1 MAEVDKETFDVSRDA
16 LGIEPDNKQSTD
28 KPEMDKV
35 VQGEV
40 VHKKKAKVQKVAE
53 TFFGGDLRDVASYVF
68 NDVMIPAAKD
78 LLYDTISQGFS
89 RLLFGDVRQRSTSTR
104 GYTSYSSMNR
114 TQSVGGRER
123 VRERMV
129 EVRNSYD
136 FDDITFRDRRDAEA
150 VMDTLRDAIDHYGQ
164 CSVADLLKASG
175 ISPRYT
181 DYDIGWTDL
190 SRASIARYRDGYML
204 NMPRTESLR

>member
-1 MAEVDKETFDVSRDA
+1 MAEVDKETFDVSRKA
-16 LGIEPDNKQSTD
+16 LGIEPDHQQGTD

-40 VHKKKAKVQKVAE
+40 VQKKKAKVQKVAE
-53 TFFGGDLRDVASYVF
+53 TFFGGDLRDVASYVV

-78 LLYDTISQGFS
+78 MLYDTISQGFS
-89 RLLFGDVRQRSTSTR
+89 RLLFGEVRSRSTSTR

-164 CSVADLLKASG
+164 CSVADLLKAAG

>member
-89 RLLFGDVRQRSTSTR
+89 RLLFGDVRPRSTSTR

-114 TQSVGGRER
+114 TQSVGGRDR
-123 VRERMV
+123 IRERMV